1 MAPARF
7 AGPRAAAATVVAAP
21 ATSATPMV
29 GKKSRKPRAPKEKP
43 PGMSNK
49 EWITEMTRLKT
60 ANMQRRAREAA
71 QRQRQLAAQLA
82 ADEGQAVAEEKEEEE
97 ESLDEPLTPAAS
109 AAPPVKRR
117 TGFSPLFA
125 GWSQATVASPSPSPR
140 PSPHWYVEGD
150 PLGGFNPNLTF
161 PHHAPMMF
169 GGSPGYASSPSHH
182 RMRGALQTQD
192 SSFMDELIATGS
204 MAAAAH
210 PGFLEQAGEFFTQGG
225 GDYVQGGSSG
235 TEEVETEEGEEA
247 PPVAAPAEEGDNTGG
262 RRRPRRPRK
271 DPKVAPTPVEPRIKW
286 THREDVLLAEAW
298 KTVSLDPIVG
308 ANQAMDN
315 YWKRVK
321 TAYDERRM
329 IDPDFAACVTER
341 GQKAMANHWANIQA
355 ACNKW
360 HGIQEDVAMRPK
372 SGANREMEL
381 VRMLEAYKNDENAD
395 LKFLHVFVVIE
406 GCEKWAEVRRSIR
419 KGKEYVP
426 DEVALGASEGRPL
439 MGHKKAKAARDGAPE
454 AAKLQ
459 ASIETC
465 IADAQTQAAKR
476 EELAKQRWVALM
488 ANSQVKLD
496 LLRTGTVAK
505 KRNHDLAFLTAGDPT
520 TMDPE
525 VRAWFMEQRRL
536 ILSDIIPA
544 PAPDPTPTDT
554 SYATPATTCDSPA
567 SSASPAID
575 LEDAAPVVD
584 LEDAAPVVDLEEAT
598 ASSAPAPTPKPVVD
612 VEDDAEAS
620 PTSA

>member
-7 AGPRAAAATVVAAP
+7 TGPRAAAAAVVAAP
-21 ATSATPMV
+21 ATSATPML
-29 GKKSRKPRAPKEKP
+29 GKKPRKPGAPKEKP

-49 EWITEMTRLKT
+49 EWIAEMTRLKT
-60 ANMQRRAREAA
+60 TNMQRRAREAA
-71 QRQRQLAAQLA
+71 QRQRQLVAQLA
-82 ADEGQAVAEEKEEEE
+82 ADEGQAVAEEEEEEQE

-109 AAPPVKRR
+109 VAPPVKRR

-125 GWSQATVASPSPSPR
+125 GWSQAAVASPSLSPR

-150 PLGGFNPNLTF
+150 PLAGFNPNLTF

-169 GGSPGYASSPSHH
+169 GGSPGYASSPSHR

-204 MAAAAH
+204 MAAAPH
-210 PGFLEQAGEFFTQGG
+210 PGFLEQGGEFFTQGG

-262 RRRPRRPRK
+262 HRRPRRPRK
-271 DPKVAPTPVEPRIKW
+271 DLKVAPTPVEPRIKW

-315 YWKRVK
+315 YWKQVK

-360 HGIQEDVAMRPK
+360 HGIQEEVAMRPK
-372 SGANREMEL
+372 SGANREMKL

-395 LKFLHVFVVIE
+395 FKFLHVFVVIE

-426 DEVALGASEGRPL
+426 GEVAPGASEGRPP
-439 MGHKKAKAARDGAPE
+439 MGHKKAKA
-454 AAKLQ
+454 
-459 ASIETC
+459 
-465 IADAQTQAAKR
+465 
-476 EELAKQRWVALM
+476 
-488 ANSQVKLD
+488 VKLD

-505 KRNHDLAFLTAGDPT
+505 KRNHDLAFLTAGDPA

-544 PAPDPTPTDT
+544 PAPNPTPTDT

-575 LEDAAPVVD
+575 LEDAVPVVD
-584 LEDAAPVVDLEEAT
+584 LEDAAPVVDLEAAT
-598 ASSAPAPTPKPVVD
+598 ASSAPAPTPKPVVH

>member
-7 AGPRAAAATVVAAP
+7 TGPRAAAAAVVAAP
-21 ATSATPMV
+21 ATSATPML
-29 GKKSRKPRAPKEKP
+29 GKKPRKPKEKP

-49 EWITEMTRLKT
+49 EWIAEMTRLKT

-71 QRQRQLAAQLA
+71 QRQLAAQLA
-82 ADEGQAVAEEKEEEE
+82 ADEGQAVAEEEEEE
-97 ESLDEPLTPAAS
+97 EEEWLDEPLTPAAS
-109 AAPPVKRR
+109 AAPLVKRR

-125 GWSQATVASPSPSPR
+125 GWSQATIASPSPSLR

-150 PLGGFNPNLTF
+150 PLGGFNANLTF

-169 GGSPGYASSPSHH
+169 GGSPGYASSPSHR

-210 PGFLEQAGEFFTQGG
+210 PGFLEQGGEFFTQGG
-225 GDYVQGGSSG
+225 GDYIQGGSSG

-271 DPKVAPTPVEPRIKW
+271 DPKVGPTPVEPRIKW

-298 KTVSLDPIVG
+298 KT
-308 ANQAMDN
+308 
-315 YWKRVK
+315 

-360 HGIQEDVAMRPK
+360 HGIEEEVAMRPK
-372 SGANREMEL
+372 SDANREME
-381 VRMLEAYKNDENAD
+381 LEAYKNDENAD
-395 LKFLHVFVVIE
+395 FKFLHVFVVIE

-426 DEVALGASEGRPL
+426 DEVAPSASEGRPL
-439 MGHKKAKAARDGAPE
+439 MGHKKAKAARDGAPA

-465 IADAQTQAAKR
+465 FADAQTQAAKR
-476 EELAKQRWVALM
+476 EEIAKQRWAALM
-488 ANSQVKLD
+488 ANSEVKLD

-505 KRNHDLAFLTAGDPT
+505 KRNHDLAFLMAGEPA

-554 SYATPATTCDSPA
+554 SYARPATTCDSPA

-575 LEDAAPVVD
+575 LEDAVPVVD
-584 LEDAAPVVDLEEAT
+584 LEDAAPVVDLEAAT
-598 ASSAPAPTPKPVVD
+598 ASSAQL
-612 VEDDAEAS
+612 
-620 PTSA
+620 

>member
-1 MAPARF
+1 ML
-7 AGPRAAAATVVAAP
+7 
-21 ATSATPMV
+21 
-29 GKKSRKPRAPKEKP
+29 GKKPRAPKEKP

-49 EWITEMTRLKT
+49 EWIAEMTRLKM

-71 QRQRQLAAQLA
+71 QWQRQLAAQLA
-82 ADEGQAVAEEKEEEE
+82 ADEGQAVAEEEEEEE

-169 GGSPGYASSPSHH
+169 GGSPGYTFSPSHR

-210 PGFLEQAGEFFTQGG
+210 QGFLEQGGEFFTQGG

-247 PPVAAPAEEGDNTGG
+247 
-262 RRRPRRPRK
+262 RL
-271 DPKVAPTPVEPRIKW
+271 
-286 THREDVLLAEAW
+286 EDVLLAEAW
-298 KTVSLDPIVG
+298 KTVSLEQIVG

-360 HGIQEDVAMRPK
+360 HGIQEEVAMRPK

-395 LKFLHVFVVIE
+395 FKFLHVFVVIE

-426 DEVALGASEGRPL
+426 DEVAPGASEGRPP
-439 MGHKKAKAARDGAPE
+439 MGHKKAKAARDGAPA

-459 ASIETC
+459 ASIEIC

-476 EELAKQRWVALM
+476 EEIAKQRWAELM

-505 KRNHDLAFLTAGDPT
+505 KRNHDLAFLTAGDPA

-544 PAPDPTPTDT
+544 PASDPTPTDT
-554 SYATPATTCDSPA
+554 SYATPAMTCDSPT

-584 LEDAAPVVDLEEAT
+584 LEAAT
-598 ASSAPAPTPKPVVD
+598 ASSAPAPTPKPIVD